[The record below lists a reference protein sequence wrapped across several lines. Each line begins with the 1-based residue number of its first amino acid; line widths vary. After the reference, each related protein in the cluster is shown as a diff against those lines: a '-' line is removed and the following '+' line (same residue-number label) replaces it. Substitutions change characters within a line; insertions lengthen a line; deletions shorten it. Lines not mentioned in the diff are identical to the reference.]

1 MITVKRYAMHDRSSQ
16 GRRHPEVSHPYRSE
30 FQRDR
35 DRIVHTKAFR
45 RLEKKTQ
52 VFAPDHSDHFRNRL
66 THTIEVSQIS
76 RTLGSALELNQNLC
90 EALALSHDMGHPP
103 FGHEGERVLNQIMEG
118 FQSGFDHNLHALR
131 IVEDFEERYVSF
143 AGLNLTFEVR
153 EGIVKHSRDFD
164 CPDQA
169 YLDIS
174 EYHLGRKPPLEAQLI
189 DLADEIAYNAADLD
203 DGFDSGLLERDQIL
217 DQVELCRE
225 LYDSVPT
232 DFRRARPRLLIFE
245 LVKRII
251 DCMATDL
258 VRNTQL
264 CLEQNGIK
272 RLEDV
277 RDFPRRLVAFD
288 LEMVAK
294 KDQLKKFLHRN
305 LYEHPTLQVAR
316 RSAQHLLTMVFH
328 FYLDDP
334 RRLPRKHQRRT
345 EMWGVPRVVCDY
357 VAGMTDPFAQ
367 SCYEQIKG
375 PL

>member
-1 MITVKRYAMHDRSSQ
+1 MHDRFSQ
-16 GRRHPEVSHPYRSE
+16 GRRFPEVSHPYRSE

-52 VFAPDHSDHFRNRL
+52 VFAPHHSDHFRNRL
-66 THTIEVSQIS
+66 THTLEVSQIS
-76 RTLGSALELNQNLC
+76 RTLAAALELNQNLC

-103 FGHEGERVLNQIMEG
+103 FGHEGERVLNQIMGG

-143 AGLNLTFEVR
+143 GGLNLTFEVR

-164 CPDQA
+164 SPDQA

-189 DLADEIAYNAADLD
+189 DLADEIAYNSADLD
-203 DGFDSGLLERDQIL
+203 DGFDSGLLEKDQIL
-217 DQVELCRE
+217 DQVELCRA
-225 LYDSVPT
+225 LYDSVPHE
-232 DFRRARPRLLIFE
+232 FKQARPRLLFFE

-251 DCMATDL
+251 DCLATDL
-258 VRNTQL
+258 VRHTQQSL
-264 CLEQNGIK
+264 AQNRIE
-272 RLEDV
+272 RLQDV
-277 RDFPRRLVAFD
+277 RDFPNRLVAFD
-288 LEMVAK
+288 VEMEAK
-294 KDQLKKFLHRN
+294 KDQLKDFLHRN
-305 LYEHPTLQVAR
+305 LYEHPTLQEAR
-316 RSAQHLLTMVFH
+316 RSAQHLLTAVFN
-328 FYLDDP
+328 FYLEDP

-345 EMWGVPRVVCDY
+345 EVWGVPRVVCDY
-357 VAGMTDPFAQ
+357 VAGMTNPFAQ
-367 SCYEQIKG
+367 SCFEQISG